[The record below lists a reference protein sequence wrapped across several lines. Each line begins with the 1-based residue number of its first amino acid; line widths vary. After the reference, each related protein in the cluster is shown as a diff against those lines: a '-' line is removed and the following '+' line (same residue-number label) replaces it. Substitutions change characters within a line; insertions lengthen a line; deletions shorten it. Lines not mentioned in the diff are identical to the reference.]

1 MICQFCGRPIKAIE
15 SLKRQAGHVC
25 YMRDK
30 EQLKLDLQG
39 NDDERDKTDGKTKEN
54 NTR

>member
-15 SLKRQAGHVC
+15 SLKRQAGNVC

-30 EQLKLDLQG
+30 EQLKLDLVIDKKEEEKR
-39 NDDERDKTDGKTKEN
+39 NDEKN
-54 NTR
+54 N